1 MGSNLKAPAHRPVLV
16 VFFEDLKADPAPQL
30 ARMLEFLEVPSSPEI
45 INATVMVCNC
55 SSHVQSCCSVKPS
68 LQDGFTSYYRNHTD
82 IFEHYTAEQKAFVN
96 SIIIKTAD
104 TLQDFNVNKDIIR
117 HIRDYTLPSSTRI

>member
-45 INATVMVCNC
+45 INATVMVCNY
-55 SSHVQSCCSVKPS
+55 SSGHVVE
-68 LQDGFTSYYRNHTD
+68 L
-82 IFEHYTAEQKAFVN
+82 FV
-96 SIIIKTAD
+96 SETFPAGW
-104 TLQDFNVNKDIIR
+104 LHFLLSQP
-117 HIRDYTLPSSTRI
+117 H

>member
-1 MGSNLKAPAHRPVLV
+1 M
-16 VFFEDLKADPAPQL
+16 
-30 ARMLEFLEVPSSPEI
+30 
-45 INATVMVCNC
+45 
-55 SSHVQSCCSVKPS
+55 KPS